1 MQNREHPGLFIRS
14 QVIEPLGLTVT
25 EAARVLGVGRP
36 ALSALLNGSAKLTP
50 QIAFRIEKAFG
61 LDMEHL
67 LQRQCVYDVIQA
79 RKEADR
85 IRVERYQ
92 AA

>member
-1 MQNREHPGLFIRS
+1 MKNTQHPGLLIRR
-14 QVIEPLGLTVT
+14 QVIEPLGLTIT
-25 EAARVLGVGRP
+25 EAAKVLGVGRQ

-50 QIAFRIEKAFG
+50 QMALRIEKAFG
-61 LDMEHL
+61 LNMEHL
-67 LQRQCVYDVIQA
+67 MQLQCAHDVVQA
-79 RKEADR
+79 RKEAGR